1 MSKDFGRDF
10 PRDSADLAAF
20 DPHYVIPEAVLVDF
34 TALIDSVGVVGVMAE
49 ASDHIVDAAAISLAD
64 VGVLN
69 HALHALGK
77 RLLADLTPHFPHFG
91 APQA

>member
-10 PRDSADLAAF
+10 PRDSADLAAL
-20 DPHYVIPEAVLVDF
+20 DLHYVIPEAMLVDF
-34 TALIDSVGVVGVMAE
+34 SALVDSVGVVGVMAE
-49 ASDHIVDAAAISLAD
+49 ASDHNVDAAAISLAD
-64 VGVLN
+64 VGALN

-77 RLLADLTPHFPHFG
+77 RLLADLTPKFG